1 MEVMLYSPEPAEE
14 YDLEVVYSQNMPNG
28 MFFAN
33 EGLSAIS
40 HLKLSSSGIAGHA
53 SGISICPNP
62 TNDIVWITSVK
73 GFDEIAIINSS
84 VSFFYTHVTFS
95 NPTGVVPEA
104 LLWRKVSPP
113 AFKRPKDLETS

>member
-1 MEVMLYSPEPAEE
+1 MLYSPEPAEE

-84 VSFFYTHVTFS
+84 VSFFLYPCNV
-95 NPTGVVPEA
+95 
-104 LLWRKVSPP
+104 
-113 AFKRPKDLETS
+113 FKSYRRCARGTSLEESFAPGFQTS